1 MMKTMSRTSPW
12 AELCFKIITNFFIYN
27 TTFLQTSMS
36 MDLPAV
42 PPHWEVTLQQ
52 LHFRAR
58 DLTARQALK
67 AFDDVYYRV
76 LPEYRVPLNSTIEI
90 YAFQTDLDYDAFN
103 HIAVWEKREN
113 GERSR
118 ADAEDWEL
126 VESVENVFNADGQY
140 IYAAYH
146 IYNEEI
152 NVLSLSAQN
161 YYPLP
166 PHWYYND
173 ATRSVVWSGFGLTLP
188 DAADAF
194 DEAFSI
200 TRAGHIAHAVAE
212 NHQIVLRVYEINGQ
226 DENDAI
232 ACIKRPVGDLEWEVT
247 YESPQY
253 DPDQTYAYIEDSV
266 IDDEGN
272 NIGRWEG
279 FPDTAFGFEL
289 DEEVEWVAQ
298 TPVPMEEFV
307 TQFLP
312 DDDDEDEESDINV
325 MDIARSGA
333 ILQLLLF

>member
-1 MMKTMSRTSPW
+1 
-12 AELCFKIITNFFIYN
+12 
-27 TTFLQTSMS
+27 MS

-42 PPHWEVTLQQ
+42 PPHWEVTLQHW
-52 LHFRAR
+52 HFRAR

-76 LPEYRVPLNSTIEI
+76 LPEYRVPFNSTIEI

-140 IYAAYH
+140 IYAAYCIH
-146 IYNEEI
+146 NEEI
-152 NVLSLSAQN
+152 DVVTLSAQD
-161 YYPLP
+161 YFPLP

-173 ATRSVVWSGFGLTLP
+173 ATRSVVWSGFGLTLSA
-188 DAADAF
+188 AADAF
-194 DEAFSI
+194 DQAFSI

-212 NHQIVLRVYEINGQ
+212 NHQIVLRVYDYYDEINGQ

-247 YESPQY
+247 YESAHFN
-253 DPDQTYAYIEDSV
+253 PDQTYAYVEDSV

-279 FPDTAFGFEL
+279 FPDTAFNFEL
-289 DEEVEWVAQ
+289 DEDLEFVAQ
-298 TPVPMEEFV
+298 LPEPMEDF
-307 TQFLP
+307 TDQIFMD
-312 DDDDEDEESDINV
+312 DDDDEQSDFNV
-325 MDIARSGA
+325 MDIARGGA
-333 ILQLLLF
+333 VLNLLLF

>member
-1 MMKTMSRTSPW
+1 
-12 AELCFKIITNFFIYN
+12 
-27 TTFLQTSMS
+27 

-42 PPHWEVTLQQ
+42 PPHWEVVTLQQ
-52 LHFRAR
+52 WHFRAR

-126 VESVENVFNADGQY
+126 VESVENVFSADGQY
-140 IYAAYH
+140 IYAAVCIH
-146 IYNEEI
+146 NEEI
-152 NVLSLSAQN
+152 DVVTLSARD
-161 YYPLP
+161 YFTLP

-188 DAADAF
+188 AAADAF
-194 DEAFSI
+194 DQAFNI
-200 TRAGHIAHAVAE
+200 TIAGHIAHAVAE
-212 NHQIVLRVYEINGQ
+212 NHQIVLRVYDYYDEINGQ

-247 YESPQY
+247 YEAAHFN
-253 DPDQTYAYIEDSV
+253 PDQTYAYIEDSV

-279 FPDTAFGFEL
+279 FPDTAFYFEL
-289 DEEVEWVAQ
+289 DEDLEFVAQ
-298 TPVPMEEFV
+298 
-307 TQFLP
+307 LP
-312 DDDDEDEESDINV
+312 QPIEDFTAQIFMDDDDDEQSDFNV
-325 MDIARSGA
+325 MDIARGGA
-333 ILQLLLF
+333 VLNLLLF